1 MRNDAIPNPAPNRA
15 GSTFLGA
22 FRRAFAHD
30 GAAGWI
36 LRNQRAGQIVAAT
49 LIPAFDRE
57 TRNKGLL
64 GRHSLEQGSAMIL
77 APCSSVHTLF
87 MRFPIDI
94 IFVARDGRVVKM
106 CERCRPWRLALG
118 PGAFA
123 VVELPAGALEQSGTR
138 VGDRLEI
145 S

>member
-1 MRNDAIPNPAPNRA
+1 MSNPAPDRR
-15 GSTFLGA
+15 GSTFLGP
-22 FRRAFAHD
+22 FRRAIAHD
-30 GAAGWI
+30 GAPAWM
-36 LRNQRAGQIVAAT
+36 LRNARAGQIVAVT
-49 LIPAFDRE
+49 LIPAFDRS

-77 APCSSVHTLF
+77 APCSSVHTFF
-87 MRFPIDI
+87 MKFPIDI

-123 VVELPAGALEQSGTR
+123 VIELPAGAVEPSGTR